1 MVEAPE
7 TAKTEGSGAGNIAP
21 LTRRCHRDGF
31 ALKTLLA
38 LETSGKSLG
47 VALRSE
53 RGLIFHEN
61 VTAGSI
67 HGRGL
72 APLIRKALDQASLRP
87 EQLSAIAVSL
97 GPGSWTGLRIGL
109 SAAKA
114 LAWGSG
120 IELVGV
126 PSFEALAL
134 DAAAHAPGQ
143 ARLMLRDARSEGFFL
158 ALFDETFDTP
168 VRLIP
173 ETVLKPA
180 EMVEEVRQALAQRGA
195 GGVCVSGDRV
205 CLDMIAADAQ
215 RNNWTLL
222 SDVEHITGGSV
233 AEAGWRRLLAG
244 ESLKSAAEIHKLAP
258 IYLRASGPEL
268 KLALKGGQPNQ

>member
-1 MVEAPE
+1 
-7 TAKTEGSGAGNIAP
+7 
-21 LTRRCHRDGF
+21 
-31 ALKTLLA
+31 LKKLLA

-47 VALRSE
+47 VALRTES
-53 RGLIFHEN
+53 GLVFHEN
-61 VTAGSI
+61 VTAGAI

-72 APLIRKALDQASLRP
+72 APLIHKALGEGGLRP
-87 EQLSAIAVSL
+87 EQLSAIAISL

-114 LAWGSG
+114 LAWGAG

-158 ALFDETFDTP
+158 ALFDETLAAP
-168 VRLIP
+168 ARLIP

-180 EMVEEVRQALAQRGA
+180 EMVETVRQVVAQRGIS
-195 GGVCVSGDRV
+195 GVCISGDRV
-205 CLDMIAADAQ
+205 CLDAISSDAQ

-233 AEAGWRRLLAG
+233 AEAGWRRLMAG
-244 ESLKSAAEIHKLAP
+244 ESLKTAADIHKLSP

-268 KLALKGGQPNQ
+268 KLAGAGRQS